1 MSKKPT
7 ERASNPP
14 ENPEREKAR
23 GERCERENKR
33 ADFALR
39 GMVPV
44 WEKEGQAA
52 RKSKENVK

>member
-7 ERASNPP
+7 ERRSNPP

-23 GERCERENKR
+23 GERCGRENGR

-39 GMVPV
+39 GMMPV
-44 WEKEGQAA
+44 WEKKDKRRG
-52 RKSKENVK
+52 KVKKM